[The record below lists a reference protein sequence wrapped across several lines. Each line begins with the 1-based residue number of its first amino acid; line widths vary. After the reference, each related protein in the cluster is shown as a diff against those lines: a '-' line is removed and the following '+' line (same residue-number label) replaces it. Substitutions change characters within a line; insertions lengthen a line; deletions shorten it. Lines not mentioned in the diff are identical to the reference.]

1 MADEE
6 AHWAFI
12 LKQSNKVIE
21 TGRGM
26 VQGTAQ
32 YAELMAAFQALTAL
46 QKMGILQAILVTDS
60 SYVATGINDNL
71 HIWKENGYNKSK
83 GGEICGLPG
92 EGGSSSDSANAVKTD
107 SDQQLMPWGDEYQ
120 TSGSPTP
127 GLSGVPDS
135 LSWLLQ

>member
-1 MADEE
+1 
-6 AHWAFI
+6 
-12 LKQSNKVIE
+12 
-21 TGRGM
+21 M

-83 GGEICGLPG
+83 EIKRPTT
-92 EGGSSSDSANAVKTD
+92 SKDQPADSCQVGDFVWIRNNALT
-107 SDQQLMPWGDEYQ
+107 
-120 TSGSPTP
+120 
-127 GLSGVPDS
+127 
-135 LSWLLQ
+135 